1 MKKRGSGLNVI
12 VPRKLNTDEDLIINA
27 NFYNQAMEA
36 ITTPQITLEI
46 IDEQGK
52 RYQSQFA
59 VNTKGYQAKLGQLN
73 PGKYTWTA
81 QTKFNEKTY
90 TQNGEFFVED
100 LDHEK
105 NESVA
110 NHSVLK
116 QLAEQS
122 NGSFYTLKNIDPFF
136 TDLSNRSDIAS
147 VAYEEKSTLQL
158 IDIWWYLMIAA
169 MLLISEWILKRIYGL

>member
-1 MKKRGSGLNVI
+1 M
-12 VPRKLNTDEDLIINA
+12 
-27 NFYNQAMEA
+27 
-36 ITTPQITLEI
+36 
-46 IDEQGK
+46 
-52 RYQSQFA
+52 
-59 VNTKGYQAKLGQLN
+59 
-73 PGKYTWTA
+73 A
-81 QTKFNEKTY
+81 QTKLNEKTF

-122 NGSFYTLKNIDPFF
+122 NGSFYALNNIDPFF
-136 TDLSNRSDIAS
+136 IDLSNRSDIAS

-158 IDIWWYLMIAA
+158 IDIWWYLMTAA